1 MWMFLVD
8 FLFISSRE
16 RGLLMLLFAS
26 YPSNQHYC
34 ALESRA
40 AATWPWQLLERV
52 VKSVAED
59 TKLVYSSQS
68 AGEQVAQN
76 ALYF

>member
-8 FLFISSRE
+8 FLFISSRDE
-16 RGLLMLLFAS
+16 LLFAS

-52 VKSVAED
+52 VKSAAEA
-59 TKLVYSSQS
+59 TKLVYSRQS
-68 AGEQVAQN
+68 AGEQVV
-76 ALYF
+76 